1 MQQVRLLALTIAMT
15 GMIWIAADQRVT
27 RLVEIDVAF
36 AIKPAPGTTLA
47 LTVDGAPLDSL
58 RITFKGPNRVLSRLK
73 MIQESLSI
81 ELPIS
86 ERSSGPQTL
95 DLMDELLAHADQLA
109 GIPEGVAIV
118 ATTPASMKIVVDHY
132 VETQLR
138 LKVDSGDYDFDG
150 DPQFNPSVVT
160 ALVPERQFE
169 ALAPDKQTITIPIGR
184 LIQGQTQE
192 GQLIQKEVLVP
203 HILDGGVSVMRLDP
217 KRVTF
222 SATLLQH
229 TKRVRLP
236 TIPVNLTLS
245 NIDIWDR
252 YQLRFAE
259 DSKKR
264 ILTIAIWVRGPED
277 IVDDMVQD
285 SSMYDIF
292 GSVRI
297 TSEDLRDSET
307 TVPLSKPVYI
317 RNLPEGV
324 VLDEVPDPVEIELI
338 PRS

>member
-1 MQQVRLLALTIAMT
+1 MQQVRLSALTIAMT

-36 AIKPAPGTTLA
+36 TIKPASGTTLA
-47 LTVDGAPLDSL
+47 LAVDGPSVDSL

-95 DLMDELLAHADQLA
+95 NLLDELLAHADQLA

-118 ATTPASMKIVVDHY
+118 ATTPGTMTIVVDHY
-132 VETQLR
+132 VEKQVRLR
-138 LKVDSGDYDFDG
+138 VDPGNYDFEG
-150 DPQFNPSVVT
+150 DPQFDPSMVM
-160 ALVPERQFE
+160 ARVPERQFE
-169 ALAPDKQTITIPIGR
+169 ALPLDKQTITIPIGR
-184 LIQGQTQE
+184 LIPGQAQE

-203 HILDGGVSVMRLDP
+203 HTLDGGVSVLRLDP
-217 KRVTF
+217 DRVTF

-236 TIPVNLTLS
+236 TIPVNLTVS
-245 NIDIWDR
+245 NIDIWNR

-259 DSKKR
+259 DPEKR
-264 ILTIAIWVRGPED
+264 ILTIAMWIRGPED
-277 IVDDMVQD
+277 IVDDIVQN
-285 SSMYDIF
+285 SSTYDIF
-292 GSVRI
+292 GFIRI
-297 TSEDLRDSET
+297 TSEDLHDSET
-307 TVPLSKPVYI
+307 ALQLSKQVSI
-317 RNLPEGV
+317 ENLPEGV
-324 VLDEVPDPVEIELI
+324 DLDEEPDPVDIELI

>member
-27 RLVEIDVAF
+27 RRVEMDVAF

-47 LTVDGAPLDSL
+47 LGFDGAPINSL

-73 MIQESLSI
+73 MNEESLSI

-95 DLMDELLAHADQLA
+95 NLLDELLAHADQLA

-118 ATTPASMKIVVDHY
+118 ATTPGTMTIVVDHY
-132 VETQLR
+132 VEKQVR
-138 LKVDSGDYDFDG
+138 LKVDPGNYDFAG
-150 DPQFNPSVVT
+150 DPQFNPSVVM
-160 ALVPERQFE
+160 ARVPERQFE
-169 ALAPDKQTITIPIGR
+169 ALAPDQQTITIPIGR
-184 LIQGQTQE
+184 LVPGQAQE

-203 HILDGGVSVMRLDP
+203 RMLDGGVSVLRLDP
-217 KRVTF
+217 EQVTF

-259 DSKKR
+259 DPEKR

-277 IVDDMVQD
+277 IVDDIVQD

-292 GSVRI
+292 GVVRI
-297 TSEDLRDSET
+297 TSEDLRDNGT
-307 TVPLSKPVYI
+307 TVHLSRQVRI

-324 VLDEVPDPVEIELI
+324 VLDEEPDPVEIELI

>member
-27 RLVEIDVAF
+27 RLVELDLAF
-36 AIKPAPGTTLA
+36 AIRPAPGTTLA
-47 LTVDGAPLDSL
+47 LEVDGPPVDSL
-58 RITFKGPNRVLSRLK
+58 RITFKGPNRVLSQLK
-73 MIQESLSI
+73 MIQETLSI
-81 ELPIS
+81 DLPIS

-95 DLMDELLAHADQLA
+95 NLLDELLAQADQLA

-118 ATTPASMKIVVDHY
+118 ATTPGTMTIVVDHY
-132 VETQLR
+132 VEKQVR
-138 LKVDSGDYDFDG
+138 LKVDSGNYDFDG
-150 DPQFNPSVVT
+150 DPQFDPSVVM
-160 ALVPERQFE
+160 AWVPERQFE
-169 ALAPDKQTITIPIGR
+169 ALPPDKQTITIPIGR
-184 LIQGQTQE
+184 LIPGQAQE

-203 HILDGGVSVMRLDP
+203 HMLDGGVSVLRLDP
-217 KRVTF
+217 ERVTF

-245 NIDIWDR
+245 NIDIWDH

-259 DSKKR
+259 DPDKR
-264 ILTIAIWVRGPED
+264 ILTIAIWIRGPED
-277 IVDDMVQD
+277 VVDEMVQD

-292 GSVRI
+292 GYVRI
-297 TSEDLRDSET
+297 TSEDLPDSET
-307 TVPLSKPVYI
+307 AVQLSKQVSI
-317 RNLPEGV
+317 ENLPDGV
-324 VLDEVPDPVEIELI
+324 VLDEDPDPVDIELI

>member
-36 AIKPAPGTTLA
+36 KIKPAPGTTLA
-47 LTVDGAPLDSL
+47 LAVDGPPVDSL
-58 RITFKGPNRVLSRLK
+58 RITFKGPNRMLSRLK
-73 MIQESLSI
+73 MMQESLSI

-95 DLMDELLAHADQLA
+95 NLLDELLAQADQLA

-118 ATTPASMKIVVDHY
+118 ATTPGTMTIVVDHY
-132 VETQLR
+132 VEKQVRLR
-138 LKVDSGDYDFDG
+138 VDSGNYDFDG
-150 DPQFNPSVVT
+150 GPEFNPSVVL
-160 ALVPERQFE
+160 ARVPERQFE
-169 ALAPDKQTITIPIGR
+169 ALPPDKQTITISIGR
-184 LIQGQTQE
+184 LIPVQAQE

-203 HILDGGVSVMRLDP
+203 HMLDGGVSVLRLDP
-217 KRVTF
+217 ERVTF

-245 NIDIWDR
+245 NIDLWDH

-259 DSKKR
+259 DPDKR
-264 ILTIAIWVRGPED
+264 ILTIAIWIRGPED
-277 IVDDMVQD
+277 VVDEMVQD

-292 GSVRI
+292 GYVRI
-297 TSEDLRDSET
+297 TSEDLPDSET
-307 TVPLSKPVYI
+307 AVQLSKQVSI
-317 RNLPEGV
+317 ENLPDGV
-324 VLDEVPDPVEIELI
+324 VLDEDPDPVDIELI